1 MGGITMKKL
10 KVLYIAMALAMTVTV
25 VGCAKKDP
33 APTASTA
40 ATQAPAATEKATEAP
55 TDAPKVENFK
65 VSLRH
70 INVRDTSKPTQDIL
84 LEAVKAAE
92 TALPGV
98 KYELDGVEDTVNRD
112 TKLKA
117 EMAAGNPPKIFD
129 LFGGPDTY
137 NYQKAGHLL
146 DLTPI
151 LAELGLS
158 DKFIDLGEFTVDG
171 KVYGLPR
178 SGYTEGVFYNKKMFT
193 DAGVAVPK
201 TWNEFLA
208 VCEALKVKG
217 IVPIA
222 SGTGGPDGWVVN
234 MIANS
239 LFVREA
245 GKEVQEGFVSGTHK
259 WTDPKVIE
267 SFKKLESLKTKGY
280 LDKSALALKY
290 AEGQAKFYQGGAAMT
305 MDGSWAVSAF
315 EDKEKSK
322 IAGDVGF
329 FNFPEVG
336 GPGDGYINGG
346 FSNGYGFSSHLNDN
360 ELKAVKEF
368 IKQFYSEKLQKDAL
382 LSSNDFPSMKI
393 TDTSGTTGVINEVL
407 AVTKDAKGIFKAFD
421 SVVQPKVKVTLE
433 TTMQELIGGKVTPEK
448 AADKMQK
455 IQDEANAGK

>member
-1 MGGITMKKL
+1 MKKITML
-10 KVLYIAMALAMTVTV
+10 SLTMIMAMSLTAT
-25 VGCAKKDP
+25 VGCSKKE
-33 APTASTA
+33 A
-40 ATQAPAATEKATEAP
+40 AP
-55 TDAPKVENFK
+55 TDGTSTPKVTAFK

-70 INVRDTSKPTQDIL
+70 INVRDTSKPQQDIL

-117 EMAAGNPPKIFD
+117 EMAAGNPPIIFD
-129 LFGGPDTY
+129 LFGGPDTQ

-151 LAELGLS
+151 LADLGLS
-158 DKFIDLGEFTVDG
+158 DKFINLGEFTVDG
-171 KVYGLPR
+171 KIYGLPR
-178 SGYTEGVFYNKKMFT
+178 SGYTEGVFYNKTMFA
-193 DAGVAVPK
+193 DAGVSVPK
-201 TWNEFLA
+201 TWDEFLA
-208 VCEALKVKG
+208 VCEVLKGKN

-245 GKEVQEGFVSGTHK
+245 GKEVQEGFVNGTSK
-259 WTDPKVIE
+259 WNDPKVIE
-267 SFKKLESLKTKGY
+267 SFKKLETLKTKGY

-322 IAGDVGF
+322 IAGNVGF

-346 FSNGYGFSSHLNDN
+346 FSNGYGFSNHANEN
-360 ELKAVKEF
+360 ELKGIKEF
-368 IKQFYSEKLQKDAL
+368 IKQYYTEALQKKAL
-382 LSSNDFPSMKI
+382 LTANDFPSMKLQ
-393 TDTSGTTGVINEVL
+393 DTSGTTGVLNEVIS
-407 AVTKDAKGIFKAFD
+407 VTNEAKGIFTAFD

-448 AADKMQK
+448 AAEKMQK

>member
-1 MGGITMKKL
+1 MKKL
-10 KVLYIAMALAMTVTV
+10 KVLSIALAMVMTLTLI
-25 VGCAKKDP
+25 GCAKKDA
-33 APTASTA
+33 APTASTE
-40 ATQAPAATEKATEAP
+40 ATNAPADSPKATAE
-55 TDAPKVENFK
+55 PKAKEFK

-70 INVRDTSKPTQDIL
+70 INVRDTSKPEQDIL

-92 TALPGV
+92 TAIPGL
-98 KYELDGVEDTVNRD
+98 KFELDGVEDTVNRD

-117 EMAAGNPPKIFD
+117 EMAAGNPPIIFD
-129 LFGGPDTY
+129 LFGGPDTH

-158 DKFIDLGEFTVDG
+158 DQFIDLGEFTVDG
-171 KVYGLPR
+171 KIYGLPR
-178 SGYTEGVFYNKKMFT
+178 SGYTEGVFYNKTMFSE
-193 DAGVAVPK
+193 AGLNVPK
-201 TWNEFLA
+201 TWDEFLS

-217 IVPIA
+217 KVPIT
-222 SGTGGPDGWVVN
+222 SGTGGPDGWVIN

-245 GKEVQEGFVSGTHK
+245 GKEVQEGFVAGTSK
-259 WTDPKVIE
+259 WNDPKVVN
-267 SFKKLESLKTKGY
+267 SFKKLELLKTKGY

-322 IAGDVGF
+322 VAGNVGF

-346 FSNGYGFSSHLNDN
+346 FSNGYGFSSHANEN
-360 ELKAVKEF
+360 ELKAIKEF
-368 IKQFYSEKLQKDAL
+368 IKDFYNEKLQKQAL
-382 LSSNDFPSMKI
+382 LAANDFPAMKI
-393 TDTSGTTGVINEVL
+393 NDSSGTVGVINEVL
-407 AVTKDAKGIFKAFD
+407 AVTKDTKGIFTAFD

-433 TTMQELIGGKVTPEK
+433 TTMQELIGGKITPEK
-448 AADKMQK
+448 AGDRMQK

>member
-1 MGGITMKKL
+1 MKKL
-10 KVLYIAMALAMTVTV
+10 KVLSIAMALAMTVTV
-25 VGCAKKDP
+25 VGCAKKDA
-33 APTASTA
+33 APTPAASTD
-40 ATQAPAATEKATEAP
+40 ATKAPIDAGKA
-55 TDAPKVENFK
+55 TDAPKVTEFK

-70 INVRDTSKPTQDIL
+70 INVSDASKPQLDL
-84 LEAVKAAE
+84 LLKAVKAAE
-92 TALPGV
+92 AALPGV

-129 LFGGPDTY
+129 LFGGPDTK

-178 SGYTEGVFYNKKMFT
+178 SGYTEGIFYNKKMFA

-201 TWNEFLA
+201 TWEEFLA
-208 VCEALKVKG
+208 VCEALKTKG

-245 GKEVQEGFVSGTHK
+245 GKEVQEGFVLGTHK
-259 WTDPKVIE
+259 WNDPKVVE
-267 SFKKLESLKTKGY
+267 SFKMLELLRTKGY

-322 IAGDVGF
+322 IAGNVGF

-346 FSNGYGFSSHLNDN
+346 FSNGFGFSSHLDEN

-368 IKQFYSEKLQKDAL
+368 IKQFYNEKLQKEAL
-382 LSSNDFPSMKI
+382 LSANDFPSMKLN
-393 TDTSGTTGVINEVL
+393 DTSGTTGVINEVI
-407 AVTKDAKGIFKAFD
+407 AVTKDAKGIFTAFD

-433 TTMQELIGGKVTPEK
+433 NTMQELIGGKVTPEK
-448 AADKMQK
+448 AADRMQK

>member
-1 MGGITMKKL
+1 MKKL
-10 KVLYIAMALAMTVTV
+10 KVLSITLAMAMAVTL
-25 VGCAKKDP
+25 VGCAKKD
-33 APTASTA
+33 AAATTEASTDA
-40 ATQAPAATEKATEAP
+40 SKAPADASKAAKFT
-55 TDAPKVENFK
+55 

-70 INVRDTSKPTQDIL
+70 INVRDTMKAQHEIL

-92 TALPGV
+92 TAIPGL
-98 KYELDGVEDTVNRD
+98 KFELDGVEDTVNRD

-117 EMAAGNPPKIFD
+117 EMAAGNPPIIFD
-129 LFGGPDTY
+129 LFGGPDTH

-178 SGYTEGVFYNKKMFT
+178 SGYTEGVFYNKTMFA
-193 DAGVAVPK
+193 DAGLQIPK
-201 TWNEFLA
+201 TWDEFLA
-208 VCEALKVKG
+208 VCEALKTKG
-217 IVPIA
+217 IVPIT
-222 SGTGGPDGWVVN
+222 SGTGGPDGWVIN
-234 MIANS
+234 MVANS

-245 GKEVQEGFVSGTHK
+245 GKEVQEGFVAGTSK
-259 WTDPKVIE
+259 WNDPKVV
-267 SFKKLESLKTKGY
+267 SAFKKLELLRTKGY

-305 MDGSWAVSAF
+305 MDGSFAISAF

-322 IAGDVGF
+322 IAGNVGF

-346 FSNGYGFSSHLNDN
+346 FSNGYGFSSHANAN
-360 ELKAVKEF
+360 ELKAIKEF
-368 IKQFYSEKLQKDAL
+368 IKDFYTEKLQKEAL
-382 LSSNDFPSMKI
+382 LTSNEFPAMKI
-393 TDTSGTTGVINEVL
+393 TDTSGTVGVINEVL
-407 AVTKDAKGIFKAFD
+407 AVTKDTKGIFQAFD
-421 SVVQPKVKVTLE
+421 AIVQPKVKVTLE
-433 TTMQELIGGKVTPEK
+433 TTMQELIGGKITPEK
-448 AADKMQK
+448 AGERMQK

>member
-1 MGGITMKKL
+1 MKKL
-10 KVLYIAMALAMTVTV
+10 KVLSIAMALAMSVAV

-33 APTASTA
+33 APTASTD
-40 ATQAPAATEKATEAP
+40 ATKAPAPADKA
-55 TDAPKVENFK
+55 TDAPKVKEFK

-70 INVRDTSKPTQDIL
+70 INVRDTSKPQQDIL

-92 TALPGV
+92 AALPGV

-129 LFGGPDTY
+129 LFGGPDTQ

-146 DLTPI
+146 DLTTI
-151 LAELGLS
+151 LAELGIS

-178 SGYTEGVFYNKKMFT
+178 SGYTEGVFYNKTMFADT
-193 DAGVAVPK
+193 GVTVPK
-201 TWNEFLA
+201 TWDEFLA
-208 VCEALKVKG
+208 VCEALKAKG

-245 GKEVQEGFVSGTHK
+245 GKEVQEGFVQGTHK
-259 WTDPKVIE
+259 WNDPKVIE
-267 SFKKLESLKTKGY
+267 SFKKLELLKTKGY

-305 MDGSWAVSAF
+305 MDGSWAISAF
-315 EDKEKSK
+315 EDKEKAK
-322 IAGDVGF
+322 IAGNVGF

-346 FSNGYGFSSHLNDN
+346 FSNGYGFSSHLNEN

-368 IKQFYSEKLQKDAL
+368 IKQFYNEKLQKEAL
-382 LSSNDFPSMKI
+382 LAANDFPSMKI
-393 TDTSGTTGVINEVL
+393 NDTSGTTGVINEVL
-407 AVTKDAKGIFKAFD
+407 TVTKEAKGIFTAFD